1 MIPRVE
7 LGNTGQRARGATPS
21 THTTRSTNTANEVFA
36 LPPTATVGTD
46 AFEHLMEAA
55 VVHVFA
61 VDRAELSCGHTLSI
75 RHGEASAYCSWCAQ
89 SMNVLTLA
97 A

>member
-1 MIPRVE
+1 M
-7 LGNTGQRARGATPS
+7 NN
-21 THTTRSTNTANEVFA
+21 THTARWRLDLAQ
-36 LPPTATVGTD
+36 
-46 AFEHLMEAA
+46 
-55 VVHVFA
+55 
-61 VDRAELSCGHTLSI
+61 LSCGHTLSI

>member
-1 MIPRVE
+1 
-7 LGNTGQRARGATPS
+7 
-21 THTTRSTNTANEVFA
+21 
-36 LPPTATVGTD
+36 
-46 AFEHLMEAA
+46 MEAA

-97 A
+97 E